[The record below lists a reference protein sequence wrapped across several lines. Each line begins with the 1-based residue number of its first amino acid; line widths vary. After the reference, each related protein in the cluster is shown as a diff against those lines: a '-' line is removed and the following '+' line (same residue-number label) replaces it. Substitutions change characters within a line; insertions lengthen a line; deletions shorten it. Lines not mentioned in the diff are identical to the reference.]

1 MNEILFFLSMIA
13 VFSAVVIAERI
24 FGKSGLYAWAAFAPI
39 MANILTAKQ
48 IALFGLDVT
57 MGTVLFAS
65 LFLCTDI
72 MSEKHGER
80 EAKKAVWIATA
91 FVGVF
96 IVTAQV
102 ALLFLPNEF
111 DFASEAMQSLFGTS
125 LRISIVSLIL
135 FLLSNLLDVWLYN
148 HLKRKSEKKMWLRNN
163 VATIISNCAENFV
176 FVFLAFVGTMS
187 VTDCLMIALGTSV
200 IEIVASVCDTPFL
213 YIAKHKMK

>member
-1 MNEILFFLSMIA
+1 MNELLFFMSMIG
-13 VFSAVVIAERI
+13 VFSAVVLAERI

-48 IALFGLDVT
+48 ITLFGLDVT

-72 MSEKHGER
+72 MSEKHGEE
-80 EAKKAVWIATA
+80 EAKKTVWIATA
-91 FVGVF
+91 FVGAF

-102 ALLFLPNEF
+102 ALLFIPNEF
-111 DFASEAMQSLFGTS
+111 DFASGAMKSLLGTS
-125 LRISIVSLIL
+125 MRISLVSLVL
-135 FLLSNLLDVWLYN
+135 FLLANLFDVWLYN
-148 HLKRKSEKKMWLRNN
+148 RLKRKSEKRMWLRNN
-163 VATIISNCAENFV
+163 VATIFSNCIENFL

-200 IEIVASVCDTPFL
+200 IEIVASLFDTPFL
-213 YIAKHKMK
+213 YIAKHIKE